1 MLNRVKIDVKKHGV
15 IFQIHISVIPI
26 ILSIIQS
33 YGTINSVHGS
43 VYVYVYFGL
52 IYMTRD
58 NGLNDDGLFNFN
70 ENRLKIHGA
79 NPAVF
84 GPRLEG

>member
-1 MLNRVKIDVKKHGV
+1 MISYKIR
-15 IFQIHISVIPI
+15 ISVIPI

-33 YGTINSVHGS
+33 HDTIISVHGS
-43 VYVYVYFGL
+43 VYAYVYFGL

>member
-1 MLNRVKIDVKKHGV
+1 
-15 IFQIHISVIPI
+15 
-26 ILSIIQS
+26 
-33 YGTINSVHGS
+33 
-43 VYVYVYFGL
+43 
-52 IYMTRD
+52 MTRD